1 MKVLKYLEDG
11 NLRNFLNNNL
21 IILIG
26 KRNYIIHHNFHPGNI
41 LSYDFKDS
49 EFTLETSTLE
59 TIRGQ
64 IGEGCNQKYVVNE
77 KIDEF
82 IQNAQLNSDC
92 YNIDGYIE
100 NWDTKNQ
107 QWKRSGQ
114 LEVVLKKI
122 DGLGDI
128 NENFLNEIR

>member
-1 MKVLKYLEDG
+1 MSTTFE
-11 NLRNFLNNNL
+11 
-21 IILIG
+21 ILA
-26 KRNYIIHHNFHPGNI
+26 YISSQKETFASGMIV
-41 LSYDFKDS
+41 
-49 EFTLETSTLE
+49 ETSTLE